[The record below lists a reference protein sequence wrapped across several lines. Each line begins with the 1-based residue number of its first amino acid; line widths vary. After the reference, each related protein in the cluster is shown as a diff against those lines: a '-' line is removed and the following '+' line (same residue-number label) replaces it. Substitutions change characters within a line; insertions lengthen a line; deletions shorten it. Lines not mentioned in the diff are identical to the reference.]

1 MPVAVTY
8 KPIKG
13 ELFEYPFRIIISG
26 SSQCGKTTLAER
38 ILKENLFQREPQL
51 ILYCHPDLQEG
62 TPVKWD
68 DKLDIPITYHTGL
81 PTLKKLSELPKH
93 TVVVLDDLYE
103 ECITSKAIDQLFRVI
118 SGKKDISVIAM
129 TQRFFAQGRFGMN
142 IRNNCNHIVI
152 MRNAD
157 ERINKR
163 LSNLFN
169 CKDDLPIALKEFENE
184 EFPYIMINS
193 TRASLVSGCRIYT
206 KLFGKVKY
214 CVMNGEKLALL
225 PKEDFRKHFKV
236 IAKNQ
241 AKARKKTA
249 KWYDGLSDLSDCYEE
264 PSRKRRKLH
273 HDEGTSNEESSLSDL
288 SEDESMTDYDDNK
301 SDPDET
307 HLHSNTKKQIES
319 NRKLLNELSE
329 RQDESS
335 ERSQSSDESSDES
348 SQSSDESSQE
358 SKANDYDDQINSFM
372 SEQENHEKDIKELED
387 RLTELSEKVK
397 SVSAGLHR
405 LDKFD
410 LL

>member
-13 ELFEYPFRIIISG
+13 ELFEYPFRLIISG
-26 SSQCGKTTLAER
+26 SSQCGKTTLALR

-81 PTLKKLSELPKH
+81 PTLKKLGELPKH

-142 IRNNCNHIVI
+142 IRNNCNYTVI

-169 CKDDLPIALKEFENE
+169 CKDDLPIALKEFEDE

-206 KLFGKVKY
+206 KLFGRVKY

-249 KWYDGLSDLSDCYEE
+249 KWYDGLSDVSDCNEE
-264 PSRKRRKLH
+264 PSRKRRKH
-273 HDEGTSNEESSLSDL
+273 QDEETSEEESSSYDL
-288 SEDESMTDYDDNK
+288 SEDECMTDFDDNK
-301 SDPDET
+301 SDLDNT
-307 HLHSNTKKQIES
+307 DLHSNTKKQIES
-319 NRKLLNELSE
+319 NRELLNELFE
-329 RQDESS
+329 RQNEPSL
-335 ERSQSSDESSDES
+335 QSSDESSQSPDK
-348 SQSSDESSQE
+348 SSDESSQE
-358 SKANDYDDQINSFM
+358 SQGNDYDDQIKSFM
-372 SEQENHEKDIKELED
+372 SEQEKHEKDIKELED
-387 RLTELSEKVK
+387 RLTELSKKVK